1 MTNKVYSV
9 DEIRSIVTPIAVEY
23 GLSRVFLFGSYA
35 RGSVNGASDIDIC
48 VDAANLKGMFALGG
62 LYADLADAFDKNLDL
77 ITERSLDYS
86 DDRSFVDNLRKEQ
99 VLLYENS

>member
-1 MTNKVYSV
+1 
-9 DEIRSIVTPIAVEY
+9 
-23 GLSRVFLFGSYA
+23 
-35 RGSVNGASDIDIC
+35 
-48 VDAANLKGMFALGG
+48 MFALGG

-86 DDRSFVDNLRKEQ
+86 DDHSFVDNLRKEQ